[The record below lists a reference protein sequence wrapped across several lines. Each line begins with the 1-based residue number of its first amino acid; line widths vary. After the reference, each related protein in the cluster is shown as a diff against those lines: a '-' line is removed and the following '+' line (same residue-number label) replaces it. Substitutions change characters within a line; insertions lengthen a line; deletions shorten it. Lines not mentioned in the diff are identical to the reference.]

1 MKKKN
6 LTRKEKLI
14 NVAMDEFIENSYDEA
29 SLNNILKEARISKG
43 SFYYHFKNKKELY
56 LYIYDQVVKD
66 KISYLNEAMKETM
79 GDISRK
85 DIFTILR
92 FLGKIS
98 LEFAVKYPKYYKLGK
113 RIFEEKNEEIKVLT
127 IVKAKSD
134 ESLILIEKLIK
145 KAINNNELR
154 DDFSVDFIT
163 RLLRHLMTNFST
175 ICLDDMKDEIEGFD
189 LDKILEVYD
198 SYIDFIE
205 NGLGKKK

>member
-1 MKKKN
+1 
-6 LTRKEKLI
+6 
-14 NVAMDEFIENSYDEA
+14 MDEFIENSYDEA